1 MANYTISSKKEK
13 FEIKIYDSRPGGGT
27 SFNMVVDGYRVMT
40 PITANLFAHRC
51 QNTSNTWAV
60 SCSLTGGSL
69 FTGAEGET
77 RKLVVEKA
85 LERLITDDG
94 AGLELLQEKRKEL
107 AI

>member
-1 MANYTISSKKEK
+1 MANYTISNKKEK
-13 FEIKIYDSRPGGGT
+13 FEIKIYDSRPGGT
-27 SFNMVVDGYRVMT
+27 SFNMVVDGYRVFT
-40 PITANLFAHRC
+40 PITTNLFAHRC

-69 FTGAEGET
+69 FTGAKGET

-85 LERLITDDG
+85 LERLISDDG
-94 AGLELLQEKRKEL
+94 TGLELLQEKRKEL

>member
-13 FEIKIYDSRPGGGT
+13 FEIKIYDSRPGGT

-40 PITANLFAHRC
+40 PITTNLFVHRD
-51 QNTSNTWAV
+51 QRAPNVWAV

-69 FTGAEGET
+69 FTGAKGET
-77 RKLVVEKA
+77 RKSVVEKA
-85 LERLITDDG
+85 LERLISDDF
-94 AGLELLQEKRKEL
+94 AGLELLQEKRKDL